1 MTPESSREEDGRQ
14 FPPAAEAPPAQP
26 QTSGPEEQPDV
37 KPDGEPAVD
46 ETRLG
51 RSLRTLAE
59 AAVEFGVVVGEESAK
74 TARHVGGI
82 VLDRARKGLVHGLE
96 WASATP
102 EERRGFIHKVVEVVP
117 LVGAQ
122 AHYAMAWKRWHAAK
136 AINDETMMQSARKD
150 CLVALSD
157 LGVDIAFLGTASMFK
172 GVAVAAR
179 GILGSAYL
187 ARGARALGA
196 KQVDPVDS
204 VAVEVAKGDR
214 AKRVA
219 EFLLEMV
226 KPGTPSAELGAKSA
240 EVAQGLELI
249 VEPDAGVE
257 TGGGGSIESHGEGPS
272 GSEATK
278 DPEGKGPDGGK
289 DERVH

>member
-1 MTPESSREEDGRQ
+1 
-14 FPPAAEAPPAQP
+14 
-26 QTSGPEEQPDV
+26 
-37 KPDGEPAVD
+37 
-46 ETRLG
+46 
-51 RSLRTLAE
+51 
-59 AAVEFGVVVGEESAK
+59 
-74 TARHVGGI
+74 VGGI
-82 VLDRARKGLVHGLE
+82 VLDKARKGLVHGLE

-226 KPGTPSAELGAKSA
+226 KPGTPSAEIGAKSA
-240 EVAQGLELI
+240 EVEKGLELI
-249 VEPDAGVE
+249 VEPDSGVT
-257 TGGGGSIESHGEGPS
+257 TGSGGSTESHAEGSS
-272 GSEATK
+272 GPGMTNG
-278 DPEGKGPDGGK
+278 PEGKGSDGQK
-289 DERVH
+289 DEQVH